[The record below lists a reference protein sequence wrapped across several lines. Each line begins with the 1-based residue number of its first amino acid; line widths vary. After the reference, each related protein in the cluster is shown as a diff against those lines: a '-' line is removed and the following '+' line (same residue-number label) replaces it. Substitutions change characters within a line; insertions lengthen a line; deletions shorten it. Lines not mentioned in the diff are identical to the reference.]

1 MNMFHNGFSNDPA
14 LAILQ
19 VVVVL
24 LASATTLLIEAGVLY
39 CLYFIITIP
48 MRRNERTRIFLDIL
62 QLGLK
67 DGQTPEATVI
77 GASDSNDSCFGARFH
92 LLAEHLRK
100 GLRLSAGLELVP
112 RLLPP
117 QINAMLKTGERI
129 GDVGKVLPACGR
141 LVDDG
146 TSQVRGALNYVLILA
161 LVVSPAA
168 VFIPVMLNV
177 MVIPKFKEVF
187 AGMYEGAQLPAFTE
201 FMIHS
206 SHAMFLLQFFVILAT
221 WFLLFAYVGGPRLRG
236 WFRTAFGPVPD
247 WIHFH
252 LPWRR
257 KRLQRDFSAMLA
269 VLLDA
274 QVPEVEAVTLAGECT
289 SNAIVRRRAEKIR
302 ACLTQGV
309 KLPEALR
316 AIDDQG
322 ELQWRLANALQ
333 RGRGFLSALNGWHEA
348 LDSKAFQQEQTA
360 AQITT
365 TGLVLFNGFVI
376 ACVVIGLFIPIIAL
390 INAATLW

>member
-1 MNMFHNGFSNDPA
+1 MQTFSNDPTI
-14 LAILQ
+14 AIIQ
-19 VVVVL
+19 VIVIILSLITSLVV
-24 LASATTLLIEAGVLY
+24 EAGVLY
-39 CLYFIITIP
+39 CVYFVLTIP

-67 DGQTPEATVI
+67 DGQTPEAAII
-77 GASDSNDSCFGARFH
+77 GASESNDSCFGVRFH

-100 GLRLSAGLELVP
+100 GIRLSEGLDRVP

-117 QINAMLKTGERI
+117 QVNGMLKTGERI
-129 GDVGKVLPACGR
+129 GDVAKVIPACRR
-141 LVDDG
+141 LVGDG
-146 TSQVRGALNYVLILA
+146 VSQVRGALNYILILA

-168 VFIPVMLNV
+168 ILIPLMLNV
-177 MVIPKFKEVF
+177 MVVPKFKEVF
-187 AGMYEGAQLPAFTE
+187 AGMFDGAQLPAFTRLVLG
-201 FMIHS
+201 INHT
-206 SHAMFLLQFFVILAT
+206 MFWIQLFVIAIT
-221 WFLLFAYVGGPRLRG
+221 WFLLFAYVGGPRVRG
-236 WFRTAFGPVPD
+236 WFRAILGGLPD
-247 WIHFH
+247 WIHYH

-274 QVPEVEAVTLAGECT
+274 HVPEAEAVTLAGEST
-289 SNAIVRRRAEKIR
+289 ANVIVRRRAEKIR
-302 ACLTQGV
+302 AQLTQGV
-309 KLPEALR
+309 KLPDAIR
-316 AIDDQG
+316 TIDDQG

-333 RGRGFLSALNGWHEA
+333 RGRGFLNALNGWHEA

-365 TGLVLFNGFVI
+365 AGLVLFNGLII
-376 ACVVIGLFIPIIAL
+376 ASVVIGLFLPLVAL

>member
-1 MNMFHNGFSNDPA
+1 MPMFRNGFSNDPA
-14 LAILQ
+14 TAILQ
-19 VVVVL
+19 VIVIAISIIVGLV
-24 LASATTLLIEAGVLY
+24 IEVGVLY

-67 DGQTPEATVI
+67 DGQTPEAAVI
-77 GASDSNDSCFGARFH
+77 GASESNDSCFGARFH
-92 LLAEHLRK
+92 FLAEHVRN
-100 GLRLSAGLELVP
+100 GLRLSAGLDRVP

-117 QINAMLKTGERI
+117 QVTAMLKTGERI
-129 GDVGKVLPACGR
+129 GDVGKVLPACRR
-141 LVDDG
+141 LIGDG
-146 TSQVRGALNYVLILA
+146 VSQVRGALNYVLILA

-168 VFIPVMLNV
+168 VLLPIMLNV
-177 MVIPKFKEVF
+177 FVVPKFKEVF
-187 AGMYEGAQLPAFTE
+187 TGMFEGSQLPAFTRLVLG
-201 FMIHS
+201 S
-206 SHAMFLLQFFVILAT
+206 SHTILWLQLLVIFAT
-221 WFLLFAYVGGPRLRG
+221 WFLLFAYVGGPRVRG
-236 WFRTAFGPVPD
+236 WFQIVLGGLPD

-257 KRLQRDFSAMLA
+257 KRMKRDFSAMLA

-274 QVPEVEAVTLAGECT
+274 HVPEAEAVALAGECT
-289 SNAIVRRRAEKIR
+289 VNAIVRRRAER
-302 ACLTQGV
+302 VRTQLTQGV
-309 KLPEALR
+309 KLPDALR

-333 RGRGFLSALNGWHEA
+333 RGSGFLSALNGWHEA

-365 TGLVLFNGFVI
+365 TGLVLFNGFII
-376 ACVVIGLFIPIIAL
+376 AGVVIGLFIPIIAL
-390 INAATLW
+390 INAMTLW

>member
-1 MNMFHNGFSNDPA
+1 MFQNTFSDDPA
-14 LAILQ
+14 VAIIQVILA
-19 VVVVL
+19 VL
-24 LASATTLLIEAGVLY
+24 ATVTTLLIEVGVLY

-67 DGQTPEATVI
+67 DGQTPEAAI
-77 GASDSNDSCFGARFH
+77 MGASDSNDSCFGARFH

-100 GLRLSAGLELVP
+100 GLRLSAGLDLVP

-117 QINAMLKTGERI
+117 QTNAMLKTGERI
-129 GDVGKVLPACGR
+129 GDVGKVLPACRR
-141 LVDDG
+141 LVGDG
-146 TSQVRGALNYVLILA
+146 VSHVRGALNYVLILG
-161 LVVSPAA
+161 LVVSPVA
-168 VFIPVMLNV
+168 VLIPVMLNV
-177 MVIPKFKEVF
+177 MVVPKYKEVF
-187 AGMYEGAQLPAFTE
+187 AGMYEGAQLPLFTV
-201 FMIHS
+201 FMIQS
-206 SHAMFLLQFFVILAT
+206 SHVIFWIQLLVIFAT
-221 WFLLFAYVGGPRLRG
+221 WFLLFAYVGGPRMRG
-236 WFRTAFGPVPD
+236 WFRTILGGLPD

-274 QVPEVEAVTLAGECT
+274 HVPEPEAVALAGEST
-289 SNAIVRRRAEKIR
+289 ANAILRRRAERVR
-302 ACLTQGV
+302 AQLTQGV
-309 KLPEALR
+309 KLPDALR

-322 ELQWRLANALQ
+322 ELRWRLANALH
-333 RGRGFLSALNGWHEA
+333 RGRGFLSALDGWHEA

-360 AQITT
+360 AQLTT
-365 TGLVLFNGFVI
+365 TGLVLFNGFII

-390 INAATLW
+390 LNAATLW

>member
-1 MNMFHNGFSNDPA
+1 MFHNGFSNDPA
-14 LAILQ
+14 VAIIQ
-19 VVVVL
+19 VVLVL
-24 LASATTLLIEAGVLY
+24 FSTVATLLIEIGVLY

-67 DGQTPEATVI
+67 EGQTPEAAI
-77 GASDSNDSCFGARFH
+77 IDASDSNDACLGARFH
-92 LLAEHLRK
+92 LLGEHLRK
-100 GLRLSAGLELVP
+100 GLRLSAGLDLVP

-117 QINAMLKTGERI
+117 QINAMLRAGERI
-129 GDVGKVLPACGR
+129 GDVGKVLPACRR

-146 TSQVRGALNYVLILA
+146 VSQVRGALNYVLILG

-168 VFIPVMLNV
+168 VVIPTMLNV
-177 MVIPKFKEVF
+177 MVVPKFKEVF
-187 AGMYEGAQLPAFTE
+187 AGMYEGTQLPAFTQL
-201 FMIHS
+201 
-206 SHAMFLLQFFVILAT
+206 MFNSGRTIFCIQLLVIVAT
-221 WFLLFAYVGGPRLRG
+221 WFLLFAYVGGPRARG
-236 WFRTAFGPVPD
+236 WFRTILGSLPD

-274 QVPEVEAVTLAGECT
+274 HVPEADAVTLAGECT
-289 SNAIVRRRAEKIR
+289 ANTIVLNRAERIR
-302 ACLTQGV
+302 AQLTQGV
-309 KLPEALR
+309 KLPDAIR

-360 AQITT
+360 AQMTT

-376 ACVVIGLFIPIIAL
+376 ACVVISLFIPIISL
-390 INAATLW
+390 INSASLW